1 MKKKSVFFEAL
12 KNNSGFTLIEILIV
26 LAIGALIMSFV
37 GSNVIRR
44 YDQARVDG
52 TKIQIRQLGVIL
64 DDLRRVCGRYPT
76 TEEGLDALV
85 KAPATLNCKNYDP
98 EGFIKE
104 KRVPDDAWNR
114 PFIYISDG
122 NLYEIK
128 SLGADGKEGGEGVNK
143 DISSKALD

>member
-1 MKKKSVFFEAL
+1 MKKRPELSELL
-12 KNNSGFTLIEILIV
+12 KQNSGFTLIEILIV

-37 GSNVIRR
+37 GGNVIRR

-64 DDLRRVCGRYPT
+64 DDFRRVCGRYPT
-76 TEEGLDALV
+76 TEEGLDALI
-85 KAPATLNCKNYDP
+85 KAPTNLNCKNYDP
-98 EGFIKE
+98 EGFIKD

-114 PFIYISDG
+114 AFIYISDG
-122 NLYEIK
+122 NTYEIK